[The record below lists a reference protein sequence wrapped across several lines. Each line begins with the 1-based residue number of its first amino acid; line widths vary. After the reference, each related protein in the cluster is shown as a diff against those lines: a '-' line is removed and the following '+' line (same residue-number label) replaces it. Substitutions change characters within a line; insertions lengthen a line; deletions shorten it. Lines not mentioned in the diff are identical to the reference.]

1 MPFQGQPTLLATG
14 SRCGRTRESYGCQIE
29 LQSKQYRE
37 QPKTSHNW
45 IRSQEILSIA
55 KFYMSPDN
63 QTLLHFAKAA
73 RLLVEFKQGID
84 KTAFLNDVKK
94 QSAIL
99 YQFVILGEA
108 VKRLSQEFRDRHP
121 EIPWSSI
128 AEMGDKLICASNRV
142 NLERVW
148 DMAESDV
155 PNFLAAIEPLQ
166 RAQEA

>member
-1 MPFQGQPTLLATG
+1 M
-14 SRCGRTRESYGCQIE
+14 
-29 LQSKQYRE
+29 
-37 QPKTSHNW
+37 
-45 IRSQEILSIA
+45 SQ
-55 KFYMSPDN
+55 DN

-73 RLLVEFKQGID
+73 RLLLEFKQGID

-121 EIPWSSI
+121 EIPWASI
-128 AEMGDKLICASNRV
+128 AEMGDKLIADCDGV
-142 NLERVW
+142 NLDRVW
-148 DMAESDV
+148 DIAEEDL

-166 RAQEA
+166 RAQET